1 MPNIPEELIDRAIE
15 RKVITRRQQI
25 EAIDNKTKLDHFL
38 RYPKR
43 AEGRNGTFI
52 H

>member
-15 RKVITRRQQI
+15 RKVVTRRQQI
-25 EAIDNKTKLDHFL
+25 EAIDNRIKFDHFL
-38 RYPKR
+38 RDTKR
-43 AEGRNGTFI
+43 TSGRSDTFI